1 MVIPCIRSAAEV
13 RVDVRLF
20 NDPLPPSLWE
30 ELRGEELKQ
39 RAQVQLCYR

>member
-1 MVIPCIRSAAEV
+1 MVIPGMRNAAEV
-13 RVDVRLF
+13 RVNVRLF

-30 ELRGEELKQ
+30 ELRGEGLEQ